1 MSLLFNM
8 LSRFFVTFL
17 PRSKHILISWLQSLS
32 AMILGV
38 TWYCFVISC
47 LLLVMFIFKNLPQL
61 RYFWLL
67 FLWVVQTFHFTYCI
81 ILGKTTITCFISQL
95 MQYIFVEDILCLEP
109 WQALSQIDT
118 LWWMLAGRIKVL
130 TLCTH
135 HCDAS
140 PYPCLL
146 YLSVLFLLH
155 SWTTSETTH
164 CCPGYPCPFFPQPFL
179 LPHKVDDQMHYP
191 KLCSLAGFFLT
202 VLSLDHPWARLLYSK
217 SPFTA
222 VPTCELTHLWIIS
235 AFFFLLQLAW
245 RTPLQS

>member
-1 MSLLFNM
+1 M

-17 PRSKHILISWLQSLS
+17 PRSKHLLISWLQSLS

-81 ILGKTTITCFISQL
+81 ILRKTTITCFISQL

-130 TLCTH
+130 TLCAQ

-140 PYPCLL
+140 PYLCLL

-155 SWTTSETTH
+155 SWTTSSWNHSLLPRLSMSIFPSAISLTTQSGWPDALPQTLLISRIFPH
-164 CCPGYPCPFFPQPFL
+164 CPFPGS
-179 LPHKVDDQMHYP
+179 
-191 KLCSLAGFFLT
+191 SLSKT
-202 VLSLDHPWARLLYSK
+202 V
-217 SPFTA
+217 
-222 VPTCELTHLWIIS
+222 V
-235 AFFFLLQLAW
+235 Q
-245 RTPLQS
+245 